1 MAITAA
7 QVNDLR
13 QRTGAGMM
21 DCKRALE
28 EANGDIQKAI
38 EILRKKGASVAAKRA
53 EKSANEGLVVTKVS
67 DDKKTATILE
77 INCETDFVA
86 KSEDFVNLAK
96 FVIDAVHKSKPK
108 NVEELM
114 KNSDVQDKLNDVL
127 GKVGEKIE
135 ISRFD
140 IMDVT
145 NGLLVDYIHM
155 GSKLGVLIKF
165 EDVVSGTD
173 ELFAIGKDMAMQVAA
188 MNPISVKR
196 EDVPKTVVDKE
207 IEIYKE
213 LAKKEGKPEQM
224 LEKIAM
230 GRLNKFYQENVLLE
244 QAFIKDNS
252 KTVGDLLKNLIR
264 STGLPQRLPGLI
276 ASISAM
282 RRNNF
287 GSQGLKNIKTFFYI

>member
-28 EANGDIQKAI
+28 EANGDVQKAI

-53 EKSANEGLVVTKVS
+53 EKSANEGLIVTKIS
-67 DDKKTATILE
+67 DDKKSATILE

-86 KSEDFVNLAK
+86 KSEDFINLANSI
-96 FVIDAVHKSKPK
+96 VNMIHKDKPK
-108 NVEELM
+108 NVDELLN
-114 KNSDVQDKLNDVL
+114 KNTEVQNKLNDVL

-140 IMDVT
+140 ILEAS
-145 NGLLVDYIHM
+145 NGLLVDYIHP
-155 GSKLGVLIKF
+155 GSKLGVLIIF
-165 EDVVSGTD
+165 DDVKNGND
-173 ELFAIGKDMAMQVAA
+173 ELSLIGKDMAMQVAA
-188 MNPISVKR
+188 MNPISITR
-196 EDVPKTVVDKE
+196 EDVPKDVVDKE
-207 IEIYKE
+207 LEIYKA
-213 LAKKEGKPEQM
+213 LAKKEGKPEQI
-224 LEKIAM
+224 LEKIAV

-252 KTVGDLLKNLIR
+252 KTVSDLLKEFN
-264 STGLPQRLPGLI
+264 SKH
-276 ASISAM
+276 
-282 RRNNF
+282 
-287 GSQGLKNIKTFFYI
+287 GSNTKVTKFDRFHLGDENK

>member
-21 DCKRALE
+21 DCKRALT

-67 DDKKTATILE
+67 DDKKLATILE

-96 FVIDAVHKSKPK
+96 FVVDVVYTKKPK

-114 KNSDVQDKLNDVL
+114 NNSNVKEKLNDVL

-140 IMDVT
+140 NIEAKD
-145 NGLLVDYIHM
+145 GLLVDYIHM
-155 GSKLGVLIKF
+155 GSKLGVMIKF
-165 EDVVSGTD
+165 EDVQSGND
-173 ELFAIGKDMAMQVAA
+173 ELYLIGKDIAMQVAA

-196 EDVPKTVVDKE
+196 EDVPKETVDKE

-213 LAKKEGKPEQM
+213 LAKKEGKPEQI

-252 KTVGDLLKNLIR
+252 KTVGDLLKEFN
-264 STGLPQRLPGLI
+264 TK
-276 ASISAM
+276 
-282 RRNNF
+282 N
-287 GSQGLKNIKTFFYI
+287 GSNARVAKFNRFHLGDENK

>member
-28 EANGDIQKAI
+28 EANGDVQKAI

-67 DDKKTATILE
+67 DDKKSATILE

-108 NVEELM
+108 NVEELL
-114 KNSDVQDKLNDVL
+114 KISAVQDKLNEVL

-135 ISRFD
+135 VSRFNIVEAND
-140 IMDVT
+140 
-145 NGLLVDYIHM
+145 GLLVDYIHM

-165 EDVVSGTD
+165 DDVKAGND
-173 ELFAIGKDMAMQVAA
+173 ELHLIGKDMAMQVAA
-188 MNPISVKR
+188 MNPISIKR
-196 EDVPKTVVDKE
+196 EDVPRATVDKE

-213 LAKKEGKPEQM
+213 LAKKEGKPEQI
-224 LEKIAM
+224 LEKIAL

-252 KTVGDLLKNLIR
+252 KTVSDLLKEFN
-264 STGLPQRLPGLI
+264 
-276 ASISAM
+276 AKY
-282 RRNNF
+282 
-287 GSQGLKNIKTFFYI
+287 GSNTKVSRFDRFHLGDEKK